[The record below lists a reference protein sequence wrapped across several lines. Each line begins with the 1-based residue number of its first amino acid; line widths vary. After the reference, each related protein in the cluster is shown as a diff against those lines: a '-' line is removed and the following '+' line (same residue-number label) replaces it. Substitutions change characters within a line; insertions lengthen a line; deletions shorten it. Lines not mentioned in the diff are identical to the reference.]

1 MVQLLESPAA
11 AERLAAAAQFLDS
24 IAPGTEVL
32 IVGPSRAAV
41 DDLVRTLSGHRTA
54 TFGWHRFTLTQL
66 AARLAAPAL
75 SAGAL
80 APCTTLAAEAVA
92 TRATFEALRAER
104 IPFFAPVARYPGFG
118 RTLAATVS
126 ELRAAGVGPSHLA
139 ALGQPSDQLALLLEG
154 YEIQLRSAQLADR
167 TVLLQAAT
175 AAVDADPITGLPLLL
190 LDVAVSDAVER
201 ALVEALCARSP
212 KALITRPAE
221 DERTRRFLA
230 SIQTIALPR
239 RPLPAA
245 APSLARLQNYLFAEQ
260 PPEGA
265 LDDSVSFF
273 SAPGESRET
282 VEIARWI
289 LTEARAGTP
298 FDQMAVFLRSPET
311 YGALLETALRRAGI
325 PAYFTRG
332 TRRPNPSGRAFLA
345 LLACAAEG
353 LSATRFAEYLS
364 FGHIPAPQ
372 HDTPATDAALSWVG
386 PRDDALGAASTAAAD
401 AADAQDSGDD
411 VEDEQETAS
420 VAPWKWESLLVDAAV
435 IGGVDRWRRRL
446 DGLDRELDLRSAELE
461 GDEPDAPRRAALART
476 RASLADL
483 RRFAL
488 PIIERLAALP
498 PRAPWGEW
506 LAHLSA
512 LAPLAVSQ
520 PEPIL
525 QAIAELAPMAA
536 VGPVAIDEVREVL
549 GNRLRFVTDEPPAY
563 RYGRVLV
570 TTLDDARARS
580 LQIVFVP
587 GLAERVLPRRPREDP
602 LLLDALR
609 RQLSGDLLTQT
620 ERGQHERLLL
630 RLAVGAAQRRI
641 YLSYPRVDVVQ
652 ARPRVT
658 SFYGLDVVRAVA
670 GRIPDVEVFQREAE
684 AVVGARLAWPAP
696 SDPAQAIDTSEHDLA
711 VLGGL
716 IHSGTV
722 PPEKG
727 GAQYLLHLNAHL
739 GRSLRTRY
747 GRWERKQWS
756 AYDGF
761 IEPTPPAAA
770 LLADHRLTARP
781 YSLSALQQYA
791 VCPYR
796 FFLAAIQQL
805 APRAEVAALEQLDPL
820 TRGRLVHRVQAET
833 LRTLADSGGL
843 PVTAETLPRAETTLL
858 ATLERVGEHLYDD
871 LAPPILRV
879 WQDEMEGVR
888 ADLVYWLRR
897 LAEQG
902 EKWQPAFFEF
912 GFGLPSDATRDPNS
926 RPDPVML
933 DNGMQLRGAVD
944 LIERRADGR
953 ALRVTDHKTGAD
965 RTESGLVIGK
975 GEVLQPVLY
984 GLVVEAAL
992 NQPVVEGRLFYCTAR
1007 GGFAERSVTLDDRA
1021 RRAGLEALDTVDQ
1034 AIANGFLPPAPRSGA
1049 CVRCDFRLVCGPYEE
1064 ERWPKSKDLTRLA
1077 ALEALR
1083 QRP

>member
-1 MVQLLESPAA
+1 MVRLLESAAA
-11 AERLAAAAQFLDS
+11 AERLTAAAEFLDS

-32 IVGPSRAAV
+32 IVAPSRAAV
-41 DDLVRTLSGHRTA
+41 DDLVRDLSVQRPA

-75 SAGAL
+75 SADAL
-80 APCTTLAAEAVA
+80 APCTALAAEAVA
-92 TRATFEALRAER
+92 TRASFEALRTDR

-118 RTLAATVS
+118 RTLAATVA
-126 ELRAAGVGPSHLA
+126 ELRTAGVASAELA
-139 ALGQPSDQLALLLEG
+139 ALGQPSDQLALLLDG
-154 YEIQLRSAQLADR
+154 YETQLRSAKLADR
-167 TVLLQAAT
+167 TALLRAAT
-175 AAVDADPITGLPLLL
+175 AAVDADPITRLPLLL
-190 LDVAVSDAVER
+190 LDIAVGDAVER
-201 ALVEALCARSP
+201 ALVEALCARAP
-212 KALITRPAE
+212 ETLITLPAD
-221 DERTRRFLA
+221 DERTRDFLS
-230 SIQTIALPR
+230 SIDKTVLPR
-239 RPLPAA
+239 QPLPANA
-245 APSLARLQNYLFAEQ
+245 ASLARLQNFLFAEQ
-260 PPEGA
+260 PPPGVV
-265 LDDSVSFF
+265 DDSVRFF
-273 SAPGESRET
+273 SAPGEARET

-289 LTEARAGTP
+289 LSEARAGTP

-364 FGHIPAPQ
+364 FGKLPAPQ
-372 HDTPATDAALSWVG
+372 RGAPAMEPSWVG
-386 PRDDALGAASTAAAD
+386 PRDDALGAAATAAAD
-401 AADAQDSGDD
+401 AADRDGGIDEEDD
-411 VEDEQETAS
+411 EPATAT

-446 DGLDRELDLRSAELE
+446 DGLDRELDLRSSELAGE
-461 GDEPDAPRRAALART
+461 EPEAPRRAALART

-483 RRFAL
+483 RHFAL

-498 PRAPWGEW
+498 ARAPWGEW
-506 LAHLSA
+506 LAHLNA
-512 LAPLAVSQ
+512 LAPLVVSR

-525 QAIAELAPMAA
+525 QTIAELAPMAA

-549 GNRLRFVTDEPPAY
+549 GSRLRFVTDDPPAY

-580 LQIVFVP
+580 LQVVFVP

-609 RQLSGDLLTQT
+609 KRLPGDLLTQT

-670 GRIPDVEVFQREAE
+670 GSIPDIEVFQREAE
-684 AVVGARLAWPAP
+684 AKVGARLAWPAP
-696 SDPAQAIDTSEHDLA
+696 TDPAQAIDTSEHDLA

-716 IHSGTV
+716 IHAATA

-761 IEPTPPAAA
+761 IEPTPPAAE
-770 LLADHRLTARP
+770 LLAGHRLNARP

-833 LRTLADSGGL
+833 LRTLADSGAL
-843 PVTAETLPRAETTLL
+843 PVTPTTLPQRRSHPARDA
-858 ATLERVGEHLYDD
+858 ATGGRKT
-871 LAPPILRV
+871 
-879 WQDEMEGVR
+879 
-888 ADLVYWLRR
+888 LRR
-897 LAEQG
+897 
-902 EKWQPAFFEF
+902 
-912 GFGLPSDATRDPNS
+912 S
-926 RPDPVML
+926 RAADSARVA
-933 DNGMQLRGAVD
+933 GR
-944 LIERRADGR
+944 DGR
-953 ALRVTDHKTGAD
+953 RPRRSRL
-965 RTESGLVIGK
+965 LVA
-975 GEVLQPVLY
+975 P
-984 GLVVEAAL
+984 
-992 NQPVVEGRLFYCTAR
+992 
-1007 GGFAERSVTLDDRA
+1007 S
-1021 RRAGLEALDTVDQ
+1021 RRAGRELAARVLR
-1034 AIANGFLPPAPRSGA
+1034 ARLRIAERCDARSEQPAGARHPRQRHAAARRRRPHRAPRRRPRSARHRSQDRRRPQRSGP
-1049 CVRCDFRLVCGPYEE
+1049 RHR
-1064 ERWPKSKDLTRLA
+1064 
-1077 ALEALR
+1077 
-1083 QRP
+1083 